1 MAVTVVL
8 CQQLRG
14 AMASK
19 VLLRCGSGE
28 HLVQRECVDDVS
40 PTSDSS
46 EYFNR
51 SYLEASVSQKQMRRS
66 SSQKDEVL
74 PAK

>member
-1 MAVTVVL
+1 M
-8 CQQLRG
+8 
-14 AMASK
+14 
-19 VLLRCGSGE
+19 
-28 HLVQRECVDDVS
+28 DDVS

-51 SYLEASVSQKQMRRS
+51 SYLEASVSQKQMRS